1 MENFTA
7 IILSAG
13 SGSRMKSDIPKQY
26 MDIDGYPVIYYS
38 LKAFEESDV
47 RSIVLVTGTDDVD
60 YCRKEIV
67 QKYNLKKVK
76 AIVPGGNERYDSVYE
91 GLKAA
96 AGADYVMI
104 HDGAR
109 PVITQDI
116 IKRTI
121 RTTKEYRACV
131 VGMPVKD
138 TIRIIDENAFSKETP
153 DRKTLWMM
161 QTPQSFSY
169 ELLYRSYQTLYKDIN
184 STKNVPQITDDAMV
198 VEYGSGVKAR
208 IIEGSYENIKIT
220 TPEDISIAKTF
231 LKKIK
236 FVVDMP

>member
-47 RSIVLVTGTDDVD
+47 RSIVLVTGVDDVD

-67 QKYNLKKVK
+67 QKYNFKKVK

-109 PVITQDI
+109 PMITQDI

-121 RTTKEYRACV
+121 SMTKEYRACV

-169 ELLYRSYQTLYKDIN
+169 ELLYRSYQKLYQDIN
-184 STKNVPQITDDAMV
+184 SANDVPQITDDAMV

>member
-47 RSIVLVTGTDDVD
+47 RSIVLVTGNDDVD

-67 QKYNLKKVK
+67 QKYNFKKVK

-109 PVITQDI
+109 PMITQDI

-121 RTTKEYRACV
+121 SMTKEYRACV

-184 STKNVPQITDDAMV
+184 SANDVPQITDDAMV

>member
-47 RSIVLVTGTDDVD
+47 RSIVLVTGVDDVD

-67 QKYNLKKVK
+67 QKYNFKKVK

-109 PVITQDI
+109 PMITQDI

-121 RTTKEYRACV
+121 SMTKEYRACV

-184 STKNVPQITDDAMV
+184 GANDVPQITDDAMV

>member
-1 MENFTA
+1 MESFTA

-47 RSIVLVTGTDDVD
+47 QSIVLVTGADDVD

>member
-13 SGSRMKSDIPKQY
+13 SGSRMKRDIPKQY

-47 RSIVLVTGTDDVD
+47 RSIVLVTGVDDVD

-67 QKYNLKKVK
+67 QKYNFKKVK

-109 PVITQDI
+109 PMITQDI

-121 RTTKEYRACV
+121 SMTKEYRACV

-138 TIRIIDENAFSKETP
+138 TFRIIDENAFSKETP

-184 STKNVPQITDDAMV
+184 SANDVPQITDDAMV

-220 TPEDISIAKTF
+220 TPEDISIAKAF

>member
-7 IILSAG
+7 IILLAG

-47 RSIVLVTGTDDVD
+47 RSIVLVTGVDDVD

-67 QKYNLKKVK
+67 QKYNFKKVK

-109 PVITQDI
+109 PMITQDI

-121 RTTKEYRACV
+121 SMTKEYRACV

-184 STKNVPQITDDAMV
+184 SAKDVPQITDDAMV

>member
-47 RSIVLVTGTDDVD
+47 RSIVLVTGVDDVD

-67 QKYNLKKVK
+67 QKYNFKKVK

-109 PVITQDI
+109 PMITQDI

-121 RTTKEYRACV
+121 SMTKEYRACV

-138 TIRIIDENAFSKETP
+138 TIRIIDENAFSKEAP

-184 STKNVPQITDDAMV
+184 SANDVPQITDDAMV

>member
-67 QKYNLKKVK
+67 QKYNFKKVK

-109 PVITQDI
+109 PMITQDI

-121 RTTKEYRACV
+121 SMTKEYRACV

-153 DRKTLWMM
+153 VRKTLWMM

-184 STKNVPQITDDAMV
+184 SANDVPQITDDAMV

>member
-47 RSIVLVTGTDDVD
+47 RSIVLVTGVDDVD

-67 QKYNLKKVK
+67 QKYNFKKVK

-109 PVITQDI
+109 PMITQDI

-121 RTTKEYRACV
+121 SMTKEYRACV

-184 STKNVPQITDDAMV
+184 SANDVPQITDDAMV

>member
-47 RSIVLVTGTDDVD
+47 RSIVLVTGADDVD

-67 QKYNLKKVK
+67 QKYNFKKVK

-109 PVITQDI
+109 PMITQDI

-121 RTTKEYRACV
+121 SMTKEYRACV

-184 STKNVPQITDDAMV
+184 SAKNVPQITDDAMV